1 MNKFRLLLIFCVT
14 VALFASCTKQD
25 VLAPSQ
31 LPERTVTYAG
41 KNAKK
46 ASSIATDWMET
57 IRAIVQSEG
66 KNPPQASRIYAYASI
81 AMYEAIVPGMGG
93 YRSLGGQI
101 PGMSPLAKKIKTG
114 KVDFNLA
121 VNETMHQVALQ
132 IFGTLK
138 PQNIILVENLYNQ
151 YKNELPGKDKKDVVE
166 ETTNFTNEVVA
177 MVLQRVN
184 NDNFFKTRSLV
195 YQVPSNINNPSF
207 WTATSA
213 TLDPLEPYWGTI
225 KCFAMADGA
234 ACTIRSTIP
243 FNTTR
248 GSAFYNQAKEVA
260 TTTSSLSQSQKN
272 IALWWADGGGTS
284 TPPGHWRGI
293 AGIMADKNNLGLGET
308 AQMYAML
315 SVGMADAFISCW
327 NEKYRINLLRP
338 LSYIRQYIPGNQNWS
353 SFIGTPPFPEYPS
366 GHSVASGA
374 AADILGKI
382 FGKNVSFTDN
392 TNIGFGF
399 QPRNFQSFSQAAD
412 EAAMSRLYGGI
423 HYREAIEN
431 GLKQGQEVSKTLFL
445 KLKFK

>member
-1 MNKFRLLLIFCVT
+1 MNKLRLILMFCVT
-14 VALFASCTKQD
+14 VAVFASCSKQD

-31 LPERTVTYAG
+31 SPESTLDYAG

-46 ASSIATDWMET
+46 ASSIATEWMET

-101 PGMSPLAKKIKTG
+101 PGMNPLPKKTKTG
-114 KVDFNLA
+114 KLDYNLA

-138 PQNIILVENLYNQ
+138 PQNITLVENLYHQ
-151 YKNELPGKDKKDVVE
+151 YKNELPGKDKKYVVE
-166 ETTNFTNEVVA
+166 ETTNFTKEVVA

-184 NDNFFKTRSLV
+184 NDNFSNTRSLV
-195 YQVPSNINNPSF
+195 YQVPANINNPSF

-213 TLDPLEPYWGTI
+213 ALDPLEPYWGTI
-225 KCFAMADGA
+225 KCFAMTDGA
-234 ACTIRSTIP
+234 VCTIRSTIP
-243 FNTTR
+243 FNTTP

-260 TTTSSLSQSQKN
+260 TTTSSLSQSQKD
-272 IALWWADGGGTS
+272 IALWWADGSGTS
-284 TPPGHWRGI
+284 TPPGHWIGI
-293 AGIMADKNNLGLGET
+293 AGIMAKTNDLSLGET

-327 NEKYRINLLRP
+327 NEKYRMNLLRP
-338 LSYIRQYIPGNQNWS
+338 ISYIRQYVPGNQNWS

-392 TNIGFGF
+392 TNVGFGF
-399 QPRNFQSFSQAAD
+399 QPRNFQSFSQAAE

>member
-1 MNKFRLLLIFCVT
+1 MNKLRLLLIFCVT

-114 KVDFNLA
+114 KVDYNLA

-166 ETTNFTNEVVA
+166 ETTNFTNGVVA

-213 TLDPLEPYWGTI
+213 ILDPLEPYWGTI

-284 TPPGHWRGI
+284 TPPGHWIGI